1 MLNNILDITRWTK
14 RYSYALIIIS
24 LILLSS
30 YSQGDYVFAQNSPL
44 EEQTTNA
51 SNDEINEMQNQ
62 EPTETR
68 DGGEY
73 SGFEETGVQ
82 TEGIP
87 EEGAEST
94 PQAPISGLEVSDPN
108 DEGAAPFNVTNATGR
123 SFNQSDTAISN
134 TTLQTT
140 ITNNN
145 QAEKNSSN
153 PIMDTFQKLNPLK
166 WSLKKI
172 SQ

>member
-1 MLNNILDITRWTK
+1 MNK

-24 LILLSS
+24 LILLFA
-30 YSQGDYVFAQNSPL
+30 YTQGDYVFAQSSPL
-44 EEQTTNA
+44 EEQTKNA
-51 SNDEINEMQNQ
+51 SNDEINEIQNQ

-94 PQAPISGLEVSDPN
+94 PQAPISGLEVRDPN

-123 SFNQSDTAISN
+123 SYNQTDN
-134 TTLQTT
+134 TTTANNQTDNT
-140 ITNNN
+140 TTANKTSQANN
-145 QAEKNSSN
+145 QAEENSGTPN
-153 PIMDTFQKLNPLK
+153 PIMDTLQKINPFK
-166 WSLKKI
+166 
-172 SQ
+172 

>member
-1 MLNNILDITRWTK
+1 MNK

-94 PQAPISGLEVSDPN
+94 PQAPISGLEVRDPN

-123 SFNQSDTAISN
+123 SFNQTNNNNNN
-134 TTLQTT
+134 TTTANTASQA
-140 ITNNN
+140 NN
-145 QAEKNSSN
+145 QAEENSSNPN
-153 PIMDTFQKLNPLK
+153 PIMDTLQKINPLK
-166 WSLKKI
+166 
-172 SQ
+172 

>member
-1 MLNNILDITRWTK
+1 LLNHLLNNILDIQDEQK
-14 RYSYALIIIS
+14 IFLCSHYHIS
-24 LILLSS
+24 ILLSS
-30 YSQGDYVFAQNSPL
+30 YSQGDYVFAQTSQL
-44 EEQTTNA
+44 EEQQTKNA

-94 PQAPISGLEVSDPN
+94 PQAPISGLGVRDPN

-123 SFNQSDTAISN
+123 SFNQTDNTTTTIAN
-134 TTLQTT
+134 TTLQA
-140 ITNNN
+140 NN
-145 QAEKNSSN
+145 QAEENSGNPN
-153 PIMDTFQKLNPLK
+153 PIMDTLQNINPFK
-166 WSLKKI
+166 
-172 SQ
+172 

>member
-1 MLNNILDITRWTK
+1 MNK

-51 SNDEINEMQNQ
+51 SNDEINKMQNQ

-94 PQAPISGLEVSDPN
+94 PQAPISGLEVRDPN

-123 SFNQSDTAISN
+123 SFNQTNNNN
-134 TTLQTT
+134 TTTANTASQA
-140 ITNNN
+140 NN
-145 QAEKNSSN
+145 QAEENLSNPN
-153 PIMDTFQKLNPLK
+153 PIMDTLQKINPLK
-166 WSLKKI
+166 
-172 SQ
+172 

>member
-1 MLNNILDITRWTK
+1 MNK

-94 PQAPISGLEVSDPN
+94 PQAPISGLGVRDPN
-108 DEGAAPFNVTNATGR
+108 DEGAAPFNVTNTTGR
-123 SFNQSDTAISN
+123 SFNQTNNNNN
-134 TTLQTT
+134 TTTT
-140 ITNNN
+140 ANTASQANN
-145 QAEKNSSN
+145 QAEENSSNPN
-153 PIMDTFQKLNPLK
+153 PIMDTLQKINPLK
-166 WSLKKI
+166 
-172 SQ
+172 

>member
-1 MLNNILDITRWTK
+1 MNK
-14 RYSYALIIIS
+14 RYSYALIITS
-24 LILLSS
+24 LILLFS
-30 YSQGDYVFAQNSPL
+30 YPQGDYVFAQSSPL
-44 EEQTTNA
+44 EEQTENA

-94 PQAPISGLEVSDPN
+94 PEAPISGLEVRDPN
-108 DEGAAPFNVTNATGR
+108 EEGAAPFNVTNATGR
-123 SFNQSDTAISN
+123 SFNQTDNITTTNTAS
-134 TTLQTT
+134 QA
-140 ITNNN
+140 NN
-145 QAEKNSSN
+145 QAEENAGNPN
-153 PIMDTFQKLNPLK
+153 PIMDTLQKINPFK
-166 WSLKKI
+166 
-172 SQ
+172 

>member
-1 MLNNILDITRWTK
+1 MNK
-14 RYSYALIIIS
+14 RYSYALIIS

-30 YSQGDYVFAQNSPL
+30 YSQGDYVFAQNSSL

-94 PQAPISGLEVSDPN
+94 PQAPISGLEVRDPN

-123 SFNQSDTAISN
+123 SFNQTNNNNN
-134 TTLQTT
+134 TTTT
-140 ITNNN
+140 TANTASQANN
-145 QAEKNSSN
+145 QAEENSGNPN
-153 PIMDTFQKLNPLK
+153 PIMDTLQKINPFK
-166 WSLKKI
+166 
-172 SQ
+172 

>member
-1 MLNNILDITRWTK
+1 MNK

-24 LILLSS
+24 LILLFA
-30 YSQGDYVFAQNSPL
+30 YTQGDYVFAQSSQL
-44 EEQTTNA
+44 EEQTENA

-87 EEGAEST
+87 DEGAEST
-94 PQAPISGLEVSDPN
+94 PQAPISGLEVRDPN

-123 SFNQSDTAISN
+123 SYNQTDN
-134 TTLQTT
+134 TTTANTT
-140 ITNNN
+140 SQANN
-145 QAEKNSSN
+145 QAEENSSTPN
-153 PIMDTFQKLNPLK
+153 PIMDTLQKINPFK
-166 WSLKKI
+166 
-172 SQ
+172 

>member
-1 MLNNILDITRWTK
+1 MNK

-24 LILLSS
+24 LILLFA
-30 YSQGDYVFAQNSPL
+30 YTQGDYVFAQSSPL
-44 EEQTTNA
+44 EEQTKNA

-87 EEGAEST
+87 DEGAKST
-94 PQAPISGLEVSDPN
+94 PQAPISGLEVRDPN
-108 DEGAAPFNVTNATGR
+108 NEGAAPFNVTNATGR
-123 SFNQSDTAISN
+123 SYNQTDN
-134 TTLQTT
+134 TTTANTT
-140 ITNNN
+140 SQANN
-145 QAEKNSSN
+145 QAEENSSTPN
-153 PIMDTFQKLNPLK
+153 PIMDTLQKINPFK
-166 WSLKKI
+166 
-172 SQ
+172 

>member
-1 MLNNILDITRWTK
+1 MNK
-14 RYSYALIIIS
+14 RYSYALIITS
-24 LILLSS
+24 LILLFA
-30 YSQGDYVFAQNSPL
+30 YTLGDYVLAQSSPL
-44 EEQTTNA
+44 EEQTKNA
-51 SNDEINEMQNQ
+51 SNDEINEIQNQ

-94 PQAPISGLEVSDPN
+94 PEAPISGLEVRDPN

-123 SFNQSDTAISN
+123 SFNQTDN
-134 TTLQTT
+134 TTTANT
-140 ITNNN
+140 ASPANN
-145 QAEKNSSN
+145 QAEENAGNSN
-153 PIMDTFQKLNPLK
+153 PIMDTLQKINPFK
-166 WSLKKI
+166 
-172 SQ
+172 

>member
-1 MLNNILDITRWTK
+1 MDTQDEQKIFLCSH
-14 RYSYALIIIS
+14 YHIS
-24 LILLSS
+24 NFLSS
-30 YSQGDYVFAQNSPL
+30 YSQGDYVFAQTSPL
-44 EEQTTNA
+44 EEQQTKNA

-94 PQAPISGLEVSDPN
+94 PEAPISGLEVRDPN
-108 DEGAAPFNVTNATGR
+108 EEGAAPFNVTNATGR
-123 SFNQSDTAISN
+123 SFNQTDN
-134 TTLQTT
+134 TTTANTT
-140 ITNNN
+140 ASQANN
-145 QAEKNSSN
+145 QAEENSSNPN
-153 PIMDTFQKLNPLK
+153 PIMDTLQKINPFK
-166 WSLKKI
+166 
-172 SQ
+172 

>member
-1 MLNNILDITRWTK
+1 MNK
-14 RYSYALIIIS
+14 RYFYSLIIIS
-24 LILLSS
+24 LILLFS
-30 YSQGDYVFAQNSPL
+30 YSQGDYVFAQSSSL
-44 EEQTTNA
+44 EEQQTENA
-51 SNDEINEMQNQ
+51 SDDEINEMQNQ

-94 PQAPISGLEVSDPN
+94 PAAPVSGLEVRDPN

-123 SFNQSDTAISN
+123 SFNQTDNN
-134 TTLQTT
+134 TTTANTASQA
-140 ITNNN
+140 NN
-145 QAEKNSSN
+145 QAEENSSNSN
-153 PIMDTFQKLNPLK
+153 PIMDTLQKINPFK
-166 WSLKKI
+166 
-172 SQ
+172 

>member
-1 MLNNILDITRWTK
+1 MNK
-14 RYSYALIIIS
+14 RYSYTLIIIS

-87 EEGAEST
+87 DEGAEST
-94 PQAPISGLEVSDPN
+94 PQAPISGLEVRDPN

-123 SFNQSDTAISN
+123 SYNQTDN
-134 TTLQTT
+134 TTTANKTSQA
-140 ITNNN
+140 NN
-145 QAEKNSSN
+145 QAEENSGTPN
-153 PIMDTFQKLNPLK
+153 PIMDTLQK
-166 WSLKKI
+166 I
-172 SQ
+172 

>member
-1 MLNNILDITRWTK
+1 MNK
-14 RYSYALIIIS
+14 RYSYTLIIIS

-44 EEQTTNA
+44 EQQTTNA

-94 PQAPISGLEVSDPN
+94 PQAPISGLEVRDPN

-123 SFNQSDTAISN
+123 SFNQTNNNNN
-134 TTLQTT
+134 TTTANTASQA
-140 ITNNN
+140 NN
-145 QAEKNSSN
+145 QAEENLSNPN
-153 PIMDTFQKLNPLK
+153 PIMDTLQKINPLK
-166 WSLKKI
+166 
-172 SQ
+172 

>member
-1 MLNNILDITRWTK
+1 MNK

-24 LILLSS
+24 LILLFA
-30 YSQGDYVFAQNSPL
+30 YTQGDYVFAQSSPL
-44 EEQTTNA
+44 EEQTKNA

-87 EEGAEST
+87 DEGAKST
-94 PQAPISGLEVSDPN
+94 PQAPISGLEVRDPN

-123 SFNQSDTAISN
+123 SYNQTDN
-134 TTLQTT
+134 TTTANTT
-140 ITNNN
+140 SQANN
-145 QAEKNSSN
+145 QAEENSSTPN
-153 PIMDTFQKLNPLK
+153 PIMDTLQKINPFK
-166 WSLKKI
+166 
-172 SQ
+172 

>member
-1 MLNNILDITRWTK
+1 MNK

-30 YSQGDYVFAQNSPL
+30 YSQGDYVFAQTSQL
-44 EEQTTNA
+44 EEQQTTNA

-94 PQAPISGLEVSDPN
+94 PQAPISGLEVRDPN

-123 SFNQSDTAISN
+123 SFNQTNNNN
-134 TTLQTT
+134 TTTANTASQA
-140 ITNNN
+140 NN
-145 QAEKNSSN
+145 QAEENLSNPN
-153 PIMDTFQKLNPLK
+153 PIMDTLQKINPLK
-166 WSLKKI
+166 
-172 SQ
+172 

>member
-1 MLNNILDITRWTK
+1 MNK

-24 LILLSS
+24 LILLFA
-30 YSQGDYVFAQNSPL
+30 YTQGDYVFAQSSSL
-44 EEQTTNA
+44 EEQTKNA

-87 EEGAEST
+87 DEGAEST
-94 PQAPISGLEVSDPN
+94 PQAPISGLEVRDPN

-123 SFNQSDTAISN
+123 SYNQTDNNTITAN
-134 TTLQTT
+134 TTSQA
-140 ITNNN
+140 NN
-145 QAEKNSSN
+145 QAEENSGTPN
-153 PIMDTFQKLNPLK
+153 PIMDTLQKINPFK
-166 WSLKKI
+166 
-172 SQ
+172 

>member
-1 MLNNILDITRWTK
+1 MLSL
-14 RYSYALIIIS
+14 SY

-87 EEGAEST
+87 DEGAEST
-94 PQAPISGLEVSDPN
+94 PQAPISGLEVRDPN

-123 SFNQSDTAISN
+123 SYNQTDN
-134 TTLQTT
+134 TTTA
-140 ITNNN
+140 NN
-145 QAEKNSSN
+145 QTDNTTTANN
-153 PIMDTFQKLNPLK
+153 QTDNTTTANNQTDNTTTANN
-166 WSLKKI
+166 
-172 SQ
+172 QTDNTTTANNQTDNTTT

>member
-1 MLNNILDITRWTK
+1 MNK
-14 RYSYALIIIS
+14 RYFYSLIIIS
-24 LILLSS
+24 LILLFS
-30 YSQGDYVFAQNSPL
+30 YSQGDYVFAQSSSL
-44 EEQTTNA
+44 EEQTENA

-94 PQAPISGLEVSDPN
+94 PEAPISGLEVRDPN

-123 SFNQSDTAISN
+123 SFNQTDNTN
-134 TTLQTT
+134 TTTT
-140 ITNNN
+140 ANTASPANN
-145 QAEKNSSN
+145 QAEENSSNPN
-153 PIMDTFQKLNPLK
+153 PIMDTLQKINPFK
-166 WSLKKI
+166 
-172 SQ
+172 

>member
-1 MLNNILDITRWTK
+1 MNK

-30 YSQGDYVFAQNSPL
+30 YSQGDYVFAQTSQL
-44 EEQTTNA
+44 EEQQTKNA

-94 PQAPISGLEVSDPN
+94 PEAPISGLEVRDPN

-123 SFNQSDTAISN
+123 SFNQTDN
-134 TTLQTT
+134 TTTT
-140 ITNNN
+140 ANTASQANN
-145 QAEKNSSN
+145 QAEENSGNPN
-153 PIMDTFQKLNPLK
+153 PIMDTLQKINPFK
-166 WSLKKI
+166 
-172 SQ
+172 